1 MVKDKEAVKKA
12 FNRFVT
18 QTAREN
24 ICYDDEII
32 DIVHEHILDIIANNN
47 VV

>member
-18 QTAREN
+18 QIAREN
-24 ICYDDEII
+24 MCYDDEII
-32 DIVHEHILDIIANNN
+32 DIVHEHILDIIANKSY
-47 VV
+47 